1 MSHAIRLS
9 RLAAIAAC
17 LFVITAAVS
26 ACGSSSSKSSTSSGV
41 VGLEFDVGNLDGGDR
56 HAQAGRVADR
66 ARARRVRRRVAGR
79 PRSCDQR
86 QWGRRPGSDE
96 LDLRTAVPARRRR
109 EGGPRSGRLRHPVGG
124 RQDVDDHAAAEPQV
138 LRRYAFERAGRGGEL
153 DARPRQ
159 PVHLQAGPSA
169 GEVDHRAERD
179 DGGVEPG
186 RPRRRVPESAAGRQ
200 PELDRLA
207 GRAQEHGGAG
217 VQDQAR
223 RRRPVHGRQRHA
235 QQHAGAEEEP
245 ELLADRASLPRQPD
259 IQGHRRR
266 RGRARGAAVGRRTGL
281 RRDGDPVAGE
291 YRTSRTSR
299 RPSSRRPP
307 RTTSS

>member
-26 ACGSSSSKSSTSSGV
+26 ACGSSSSKSSTSSV
-41 VGLEFDVGNLDGGDR
+41 VGVEFDVGNLDGGDG

-79 PRSCDQR
+79 PRSRDQR

-138 LRRYAFERAGRGGEL
+138 LRRYALERAGCGGEL

-186 RPRRRVPESAAGRQ
+186 RPRWRVPESAAGRQ

-207 GRAQEHGGAG
+207 GRAEEHGGAG

-245 ELLADRASLPRQPD
+245 ELLADGASLPRQPD

-266 RGRARGAAVGRRTGL
+266 RGRARGAAVGRRAGL
-281 RRDGDPVAGE
+281 RRDGDSFAGE
-291 YRTSRTSR
+291 FVQVALHDDRAAGDLA
-299 RPSSRRPP
+299 